1 MDLYLAIK
9 TPIVKSFCWSKK
21 KRVDNVKILKKIY
34 KNQNYFPLKKKSILD
49 VDLDDVVVIDETSR
63 KLNFGQRILSLE
75 SFLILNLFISG
86 TTLCDAFF
94 LCMWSFRTHARFVLS
109 QLLTSLS
116 LISQFL
122 PKLIMIVFHVKY
134 FKGQFIICQLN

>member
-21 KRVDNVKILKKIY
+21 KRVDNVKILKKNY

-49 VDLDDVVVIDETSR
+49 VDLDDVVVIGETSR

-86 TTLCDAFF
+86 TTLCDALF

-109 QLLTSLS
+109 HLLTSL
-116 LISQFL
+116 
-122 PKLIMIVFHVKY
+122 
-134 FKGQFIICQLN
+134 

>member
-21 KRVDNVKILKKIY
+21 KRVDNVKILRKIY

-49 VDLDDVVVIDETSR
+49 VDLDDVVVVGETSR
-63 KLNFGQRILSLE
+63 NFNFGQRILSLE

-109 QLLTSLS
+109 QLLTSLQS
-116 LISQFL
+116 DQS
-122 PKLIMIVFHVKY
+122 VFT
-134 FKGQFIICQLN
+134 

>member
-1 MDLYLAIK
+1 M
-9 TPIVKSFCWSKK
+9 
-21 KRVDNVKILKKIY
+21 DNVKILKKIY

-49 VDLDDVVVIDETSR
+49 VDLDDVVVIGETSR